1 MKQDVIQRRRK
12 IMTIRRLFMTLAILL
27 AVAVASNAQ
36 QTDVLFTLQTGP
48 VAASPVGVIEAV
60 PLEPV
65 TSVPNAAFSAEA
77 ETEFTQVLG
86 DGNRIERRYS
96 SMVARDNQGRT
107 RRDEEIALVG
117 PLAVDGPSPRLVT
130 ILDPVAGQSY
140 TLDDKQRVAYR
151 NPIALAKLR
160 GAMGWTAT
168 ASDATFSWTAGTAV
182 AKPHVTVAG
191 TAGQR
196 VFVGDGAAT
205 KVTTESLGTRSIE
218 GVMAEGTRTTST
230 IPAGAIGNLMPIEV
244 VSERWYSKELQ
255 MPVLISRRDPRSGDS
270 VYRLR
275 NIVKA
280 EPPQDLF
287 TVPPDYEVR
296 GGALGEFNINASEFR
311 ILKRADDDKEK
322 VKNR

>member
-1 MKQDVIQRRRK
+1 
-12 IMTIRRLFMTLAILL
+12 MTIRRLSMLCVMLL
-27 AVAVASNAQ
+27 GTAVASEAQ
-36 QTDVLFTLQTGP
+36 QTDALFTLQTGT
-48 VAASPVGVIEAV
+48 AAFSPVGVIEAM

-65 TSVPNAAFSAEA
+65 TSVPNAAFSADA

-130 ILDPVAGQSY
+130 IVDPVAGQSY

-151 NPIALAKLR
+151 NPVAMTRLRTAHAAGLAETQTHIMAWSGVEAR
-160 GAMGWTAT
+160 
-168 ASDATFSWTAGTAV
+168 AGKPQVTVTAV
-182 AKPHVTVAG
+182 P
-191 TAGQR
+191 GQR
-196 VFVGDGAAT
+196 AFVGDGAAT
-205 KVTTESLGTRSIE
+205 KVTTESLGTKSVE
-218 GVMAEGTRTTST
+218 GVIAEGTRTTST

-255 MPVLISRRDPRSGDS
+255 MPVLISRRDPRTGDS

-287 TVPPDYEVR
+287 TVPADYQVR
-296 GGALGEFNINASEFR
+296 DGALGAFSVGEFK
-311 ILKRADDDKEK
+311 ILKNADEDKEK
-322 VKNR
+322 GKVIEPSLRRDRIER

>member
-1 MKQDVIQRRRK
+1 
-12 IMTIRRLFMTLAILL
+12 MTVRRLSMLFVMLL
-27 AVAVASNAQ
+27 GTAVASEAQ
-36 QTDVLFTLQTGP
+36 QTDTLFTLQTGT
-48 VAASPVGVIEAV
+48 AAFSPVGVIEAV

-65 TSVPNAAFSAEA
+65 TSVPNAAFSADA

-107 RRDEEIALVG
+107 RREEEIALVG

-130 ILDPVAGQSY
+130 IVDPVAGQSY

-151 NPIALAKLR
+151 NPVAMTKLR
-160 GAMGWTAT
+160 TANAAGWVAAPDAHVMTWTGPTSGTAAAGKPVYT
-168 ASDATFSWTAGTAV
+168 AS
-182 AKPHVTVAG
+182 
-191 TAGQR
+191 AGQR
-196 VFVGDGAAT
+196 VVAGESAAT
-205 KVTTESLGTRSIE
+205 KVTTESLGTKSIE

-255 MPVLISRRDPRSGDS
+255 MPVLISRRDPRTGDS

-275 NIVKA
+275 NIVKV

-287 TVPPDYEVR
+287 SVPPDYQIR
-296 GGALGEFNINASEFR
+296 GGALGEFTVGEFKF
-311 ILKRADDDKEK
+311 LKKVDEDKEK
-322 VKNR
+322 EQGKRRQK

>member
-1 MKQDVIQRRRK
+1 
-12 IMTIRRLFMTLAILL
+12 MTIRRLSMLFVMLL
-27 AVAVASNAQ
+27 GTAVASEAQ
-36 QTDVLFTLQTGP
+36 QTDTLFTLQTGT
-48 VAASPVGVIEAV
+48 AAFSPVGVIEAV

-65 TSVPNAAFSAEA
+65 TSVPNAAFSADA

-107 RRDEEIALVG
+107 RREEEIALVG

-130 ILDPVAGQSY
+130 IVDPVAGQSY

-151 NPIALAKLR
+151 NPVAMTKLR
-160 GAMGWTAT
+160 TRNAAGWAAAT
-168 ASDATFSWTAGTAV
+168 DTHVMTWTGPTSGTA
-182 AKPHVTVAG
+182 AAGKPSLAIS
-191 TAGQR
+191 AGQR
-196 VFVGDGAAT
+196 VIAGESAAT
-205 KVTTESLGTRSIE
+205 KVTTESLGTKSIE

-255 MPVLISRRDPRSGDS
+255 MPVLISRRDPRTGDS

-287 TVPPDYEVR
+287 SVPPDYQIR
-296 GGALGEFNINASEFR
+296 GGALGEFTVGEFK
-311 ILKRADDDKEK
+311 ILKKADEDKK
-322 VKNR
+322 

>member
-1 MKQDVIQRRRK
+1 
-12 IMTIRRLFMTLAILL
+12 MTIRRLSMLFVMLTGI
-27 AVAVASNAQ
+27 AVASEAQ
-36 QTDVLFTLQTGP
+36 QTDTLFTLQTGT
-48 VAASPVGVIEAV
+48 AAFSPVGVIEAV

-65 TSVPNAAFSAEA
+65 TTVPNAAFSADA

-107 RRDEEIALVG
+107 RREEEIALVG

-130 ILDPVAGQSY
+130 IVDPVAGQSY
-140 TLDDKQRVAYR
+140 TLDDRQRVAYR
-151 NPIALAKLR
+151 NPVAMAKLR
-160 GAMGWTAT
+160 TSHAT
-168 ASDATFSWTAGTAV
+168 AWVAGTET
-182 AKPHVTVAG
+182 HMTWTGTVAG
-191 TAGQR
+191 AGKPQVSVTPVPGQR
-196 VFVGDGAAT
+196 VVAGDGAAT
-205 KVTTESLGTRSIE
+205 KVTTESLGAKPIE

-255 MPVLISRRDPRSGDS
+255 MPVLISRRDPRTGDS

-280 EPPQDLF
+280 DPPPDLF
-287 TVPPDYEVR
+287 AVPSDYQIR
-296 GGALGEFNINASEFR
+296 GGALGEFSVGEFK
-311 ILKRADDDKEK
+311 ILKNADEDKEK
-322 VKNR
+322 EQGKRRQKEF

>member
-1 MKQDVIQRRRK
+1 
-12 IMTIRRLFMTLAILL
+12 MTTRRLTMMFVMLL
-27 AVAVASNAQ
+27 GAAVASDAQ
-36 QTDVLFTLQTGP
+36 QTDTLIAPQTGT
-48 VAASPVGVIEAV
+48 VAFSPVGVIEAV

-65 TSVPNAAFSAEA
+65 TSVPNAAFSADA

-107 RRDEEIALVG
+107 RREEEIALVG
-117 PLAVDGPSPRLVT
+117 PLTVDGPSPRLVT
-130 ILDPVAGQSY
+130 IIDPVAGQSY

-151 NPIALAKLR
+151 NPIAMTKLR
-160 GAMGWTAT
+160 TAHAMGWAAAGTDGQFA
-168 ASDATFSWTAGTAV
+168 WTSGTAV
-182 AKPHVTVAG
+182 AKPPITVTA
-191 TAGQR
+191 TPGQR

-205 KVTTESLGTRSIE
+205 KVTTESLGTRPIE
-218 GVMAEGTRTTST
+218 GVMADGTRTTST

-244 VSERWYSKELQ
+244 VSERWYSRELQ
-255 MPVLISRRDPRSGDS
+255 MAVSISRRDPRSGDS

-287 TVPPDYEVR
+287 TVPADYQVR
-296 GGALGEFNINASEFR
+296 GGALGEFSVGDFK
-311 ILKRADDDKEK
+311 ILRKADEDKEK
-322 VKNR
+322 DKPKSRQKGF

>member
-1 MKQDVIQRRRK
+1 
-12 IMTIRRLFMTLAILL
+12 MTIRQLSMLCVMLL
-27 AVAVASNAQ
+27 GTAVVSEAQ
-36 QTDVLFTLQTGP
+36 QTDALFTLQTGT
-48 VAASPVGVIEAV
+48 AAFSPVGVIEAM

-65 TSVPNAAFSAEA
+65 TSVPNAAFSADA

-107 RRDEEIALVG
+107 RREEEIALVG

-130 ILDPVAGQSY
+130 IVDPVAGQSY

-151 NPIALAKLR
+151 NPIAMAKLR
-160 GAMGWTAT
+160 TAHATGW
-168 ASDATFSWTAGTAV
+168 
-182 AKPHVTVAG
+182 VAG
-191 TAGQR
+191 TETHMTWTGGVEAGAGKPQVTVTAVPGQR

-205 KVTTESLGTRSIE
+205 KVTTESLGTKSIE

-230 IPAGAIGNLMPIEV
+230 IPVGAIGNLMPIEV

-255 MPVLISRRDPRSGDS
+255 MPVLISRRDPRTGDS
-270 VYRLR
+270 VYRLQ

-287 TVPPDYEVR
+287 TVPADYQVR
-296 GGALGEFNINASEFR
+296 GGALGAFSVGEFK
-311 ILKRADDDKEK
+311 ILKKADEDKEK
-322 VKNR
+322 EQGNRRQKEF

>member
-1 MKQDVIQRRRK
+1 
-12 IMTIRRLFMTLAILL
+12 MTIRRSFMMLVVLLGTTVAIQ
-27 AVAVASNAQ
+27 AQ
-36 QTDVLFTLQTGP
+36 QTDMLFTLQTGP

-107 RRDEEIALVG
+107 RREEEIALVG

-130 ILDPVAGQSY
+130 IVDPVSGQSY

-151 NPIALAKLR
+151 NPIAMAGLR
-160 GAMGWTAT
+160 AGHAMGW
-168 ASDATFSWTAGTAV
+168 GTANGAQFAWSTGAV
-182 AKPHVTVAG
+182 TARPQVTVAG
-191 TAGQR
+191 TSGQR

-205 KVTTESLGTRSIE
+205 KVTTESLGSKSIE
-218 GVMAEGTRTTST
+218 GVTAEGTRTTST

-287 TVPPDYEVR
+287 TVPPDYQVK
-296 GGALGEFNINASEFR
+296 GGALGEFSVGEFK
-311 ILKRADDDKEK
+311 ILKKVEEEKEK
-322 VKNR
+322 EQGKRRQKEF

>member
-1 MKQDVIQRRRK
+1 
-12 IMTIRRLFMTLAILL
+12 MTIRRLSMMLAMLMGTAAI
-27 AVAVASNAQ
+27 SEAQ
-36 QTDVLFTLQTGP
+36 QTDTLFTLQTGP
-48 VAASPVGVIEAV
+48 VAVSPVGVIEAV

-65 TSVPNAAFSAEA
+65 TTVPNAAFSADA

-96 SMVARDNQGRT
+96 SMVARDSQGRT

-117 PLAVDGPSPRLVT
+117 PLSVDGPSPRLVT
-130 ILDPVAGQSY
+130 IVDPVAGQSY

-151 NPIALAKLR
+151 NPIAMAGLR
-160 GAMGWTAT
+160 AAHTMGFGVANGAQFAWTGGTAT
-168 ASDATFSWTAGTAV
+168 ARPNV
-182 AKPHVTVAG
+182 AIAG

-196 VFVGDGAAT
+196 ALVGDSAAT
-205 KVTTESLGTRSIE
+205 KVTTESLGTKPIE

-287 TVPPDYEVR
+287 AVPPDYQVK
-296 GGALGEFNINASEFR
+296 GGALGEFSVGEFK
-311 ILKRADDDKEK
+311 ILKNADENKEK
-322 VKNR
+322 GQVTGR

>member
-1 MKQDVIQRRRK
+1 
-12 IMTIRRLFMTLAILL
+12 MTIRRLSMLFVMMLGT
-27 AVAVASNAQ
+27 AVAGEAQ
-36 QTDVLFTLQTGP
+36 QTDTIFTLQTGT
-48 VAASPVGVIEAV
+48 AAFSPVGVIEAV

-65 TSVPNAAFSAEA
+65 TSVPNAAFSADA

-96 SMVARDNQGRT
+96 SMVARDSQGRT
-107 RRDEEIALVG
+107 RREEEIALVG

-130 ILDPVAGQSY
+130 IVDPVAGQSY

-151 NPIALAKLR
+151 NPVAMAKLR
-160 GAMGWTAT
+160 TSHAT
-168 ASDATFSWTAGTAV
+168 AWVAGTET
-182 AKPHVTVAG
+182 HMTWTGTVAG
-191 TAGQR
+191 AGKPQVSVTAMPGQR
-196 VFVGDGAAT
+196 VSVGDGAAT
-205 KVTTESLGTRSIE
+205 KVTTESLGTKPVE

-255 MPVLISRRDPRSGDS
+255 MPVLISRRDPRTGDS
-270 VYRLR
+270 LYRLR

-287 TVPPDYEVR
+287 TVPADYQVK
-296 GGALGEFNINASEFR
+296 GGALGEFSVGEFK
-311 ILKRADDDKEK
+311 ILKKADDDNEK
-322 VKNR
+322 GQGKRR

>member
-1 MKQDVIQRRRK
+1 
-12 IMTIRRLFMTLAILL
+12 MTIRRLSMLFVMLTGI
-27 AVAVASNAQ
+27 AVASEAQ
-36 QTDVLFTLQTGP
+36 QTDTLFTLQTAT
-48 VAASPVGVIEAV
+48 AAFSPVGVIEAV

-65 TSVPNAAFSAEA
+65 TTVPNAAFSADA

-107 RRDEEIALVG
+107 RREEEIALVG

-130 ILDPVAGQSY
+130 IVDPVAGQSY

-151 NPIALAKLR
+151 NPVAMAKLR
-160 GAMGWTAT
+160 TSHAT
-168 ASDATFSWTAGTAV
+168 AWVAGTET
-182 AKPHVTVAG
+182 HMTWTGTVAG
-191 TAGQR
+191 AGKPQVSVTPVPGQR
-196 VFVGDGAAT
+196 VVAGDGAAT
-205 KVTTESLGTRSIE
+205 KVTTESLGAKPIE

-255 MPVLISRRDPRSGDS
+255 MPVLISRRDPRTGDS

-280 EPPQDLF
+280 DPPPDLF
-287 TVPPDYEVR
+287 AVPSDYQIR
-296 GGALGEFNINASEFR
+296 GGALGEFSVGEFK
-311 ILKRADDDKEK
+311 ILKNADEDKEK
-322 VKNR
+322 EQGKRRQKEF

>member
-1 MKQDVIQRRRK
+1 
-12 IMTIRRLFMTLAILL
+12 MTIRRLTMMFVMLL
-27 AVAVASNAQ
+27 GTAVASDAQ
-36 QTDVLFTLQTGP
+36 QTDTLITPQTGT
-48 VAASPVGVIEAV
+48 VAFSPVGVIEAV

-65 TSVPNAAFSAEA
+65 TSVPNAAFSADA

-107 RRDEEIALVG
+107 RREEEIALVG
-117 PLAVDGPSPRLVT
+117 PLTVDGPSPRLVT
-130 ILDPVAGQSY
+130 IVDPVAGQSY

-151 NPIALAKLR
+151 NPIAMTKLR
-160 GAMGWTAT
+160 TAHAMGWAAAGTDGQFA
-168 ASDATFSWTAGTAV
+168 WTSGTAV
-182 AKPHVTVAG
+182 AKPPITVTA
-191 TAGQR
+191 TPGQR

-205 KVTTESLGTRSIE
+205 KVTTESLGTKSIE
-218 GVMAEGTRTTST
+218 GVMADGTRTTST

-244 VSERWYSKELQ
+244 VGERWYSRELQ
-255 MPVLISRRDPRSGDS
+255 MAVLISRRDPRSGDS

-287 TVPPDYEVR
+287 TVPADYQVR
-296 GGALGEFNINASEFR
+296 GGALGEFSVGDFK
-311 ILKRADDDKEK
+311 ILRKADEDKEK
-322 VKNR
+322 DKPKSRQKGF

>member
-1 MKQDVIQRRRK
+1 
-12 IMTIRRLFMTLAILL
+12 MTIRRLSMMLAMLL
-27 AVAVASNAQ
+27 GAAGTGTAQ
-36 QTDVLFTLQTGP
+36 QPDTLFTLQTGP
-48 VAASPVGVIEAV
+48 VSVSPVGVIEAI

-65 TSVPNAAFSAEA
+65 TGVPNAAFSAEA
-77 ETEFTQVLG
+77 ETEFTQLLG

-96 SMVARDNQGRT
+96 STVARDTQGRT
-107 RRDEEIALVG
+107 RREEEIALVG

-130 ILDPVAGQSY
+130 IVDPVAGQSY
-140 TLDDKQRVAYR
+140 TLDEKQRVAYR
-151 NPIALAKLR
+151 NPVALR
-160 GAMGWTAT
+160 GAHTMAWTAPAGT
-168 ASDATFSWTAGTAV
+168 DAQFSWTAA
-182 AKPHVTVAG
+182 AAARPHITVTG

-196 VFVGDGAAT
+196 VFAGDGAAS
-205 KVTTESLGTRSIE
+205 KVTTESLGTKWIE

-280 EPPQDLF
+280 EPPPDLF
-287 TVPPDYEVR
+287 AVPPDYQVK
-296 GGALGEFNINASEFR
+296 GGALGEFNVGTFQ
-311 ILKRADDDKEK
+311 ILKKVEEGKLKEKEK
-322 VKNR
+322 VKSR